1 MEVEGAAV
9 VTSRFSLLSLQQLGA
24 HGRASLLYSLSLS
37 LSPYPDLM
45 LSWGLLDEF
54 REGPGSADIPPP
66 IPVLL
71 ALAEV

>member
-1 MEVEGAAV
+1 MKVEGAAV

-24 HGRASLLYSLSLS
+24 HGGASLLYS

-54 REGPGSADIPPP
+54 REGPGSADPPP